1 MILEPVLLRK
11 VDIKCLQIFKPV
23 FVYNF
28 FFFYPLLKAYR
39 KLAKEYHPDKNP
51 NAGDKVSYLR
61 FSPILKSSCPP

>member
-28 FFFYPLLKAYR
+28 FFFLSFI
-39 KLAKEYHPDKNP
+39 E
-51 NAGDKVSYLR
+51 GIQKVSQGIP
-61 FSPILKSSCPP
+61 SW